1 MVVQQDSGEAR
12 HQRADAAR
20 NRERLL
26 AAAADVFRERG
37 LGGGVGEIA
46 ERAGVGRA
54 TLFRNFPTKQALM
67 VALLAH
73 EMRQAIAQG
82 RQTLAEA
89 DDHGVLMQYAERV
102 IALQQENRGLLQA
115 VAWDAYMEDPE
126 IAATHADLMALLD
139 EMIAHDQQLGLIRN
153 GISASDVMMLMKGV
167 FAVACS
173 PLGGDAA
180 AVERHL
186 QLVGQA
192 IATARDGSR

>member
-1 MVVQQDSGEAR
+1 MAVQQDSGEAR
-12 HQRADAAR
+12 PQRADAVR

-26 AAAADVFRERG
+26 AAAAAVFRERG

-46 ERAGVGRA
+46 ARAGVGRA

-89 DDHGVLMQYAERV
+89 DDHGVLLQYAERV
-102 IALQQENRGLLQA
+102 VALQQENRGLLQA

-126 IAATHADLMALLD
+126 IATTHTDLMALLD
-139 EMIAHDQQLGLIRN
+139 EMIAHDQRLGLIRE
-153 GISASDVMMLMKGV
+153 GIGSSDVMMLMKGV

-173 PLGGDAA
+173 PLGGDTG

-186 QLVGQA
+186 ELVGQA
-192 IATARDGSR
+192 IAASGQA